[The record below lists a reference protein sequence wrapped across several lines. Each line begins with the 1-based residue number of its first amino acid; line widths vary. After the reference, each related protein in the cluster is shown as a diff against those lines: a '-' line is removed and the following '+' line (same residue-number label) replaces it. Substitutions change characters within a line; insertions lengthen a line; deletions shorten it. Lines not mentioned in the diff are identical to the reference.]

1 MGGNGV
7 GASYIAEEVRIL
19 TLKELAVSYRD
30 SARWLGFRIAQLQE
44 LLDNTEDPRE
54 RGQLEERIKMLS
66 TMRREAREIAVLCE
80 RYYERGYRRNA
91 KYTI

>member
-1 MGGNGV
+1 M
-7 GASYIAEEVRIL
+7 

-30 SARWLGFRIAQLQE
+30 NVRWLGFRIAQLKD
-44 LLDNTEDPRE
+44 LLEKTEDPRE
-54 RGQLEERIKMLS
+54 RGQLEERIKMLT
-66 TMRREAREIAVLCE
+66 TMQREAREIAVLCE

>member
-1 MGGNGV
+1 M
-7 GASYIAEEVRIL
+7 

-30 SARWLGFRIAQLQE
+30 SARWLGFRIAQLKDLSE
-44 LLDNTEDPRE
+44 KTDDPRE
-54 RGQLEERIKMLS
+54 RGQLEERIKMLT
-66 TMRREAREIAVLCE
+66 TMRREAQENAVLCE

>member
-1 MGGNGV
+1 M
-7 GASYIAEEVRIL
+7 

-30 SARWLGFRIAQLQE
+30 NARWLGFRIAQLKD
-44 LLDNTEDPRE
+44 LLEKTEDPRE
-54 RGQLEERIKMLS
+54 RGQLEERIKMLT
-66 TMRREAREIAVLCE
+66 TMRREAQEIAVLCE